1 MSSVSAPIA
10 RDSRASTLPAW
21 RRGARPY
28 LLVLPA
34 IALTIGIL
42 YPFVLGAMYAFQ
54 NYRANRPDSTRWVGL
69 ENFQNVFSDPEFFQ
83 TVFLTAQ
90 FAVVATAIET
100 LLGIGVALLLARSS
114 TVSRLLERL
123 LIVPL
128 MIAPVIAA
136 IIWRLMMLPTVGVL
150 NYMLSPIGIQ
160 PEWTGSPGW

>member
-10 RDSRASTLPAW
+10 RDSRAGTLPAW

-69 ENFQNVFSDPEFFQ
+69 ENFQDIFSDPSFSRRYSSP
-83 TVFLTAQ
+83 
-90 FAVVATAIET
+90 
-100 LLGIGVALLLARSS
+100 RSS
-114 TVSRLLERL
+114 PWWRRSR
-123 LIVPL
+123 PCSGS
-128 MIAPVIAA
+128 AWHCC
-136 IIWRLMMLPTVGVL
+136 WRARP
-150 NYMLSPIGIQ
+150 
-160 PEWTGSPGW
+160 W

>member
-1 MSSVSAPIA
+1 MSSVSASVA
-10 RDSRASTLPAW
+10 RDSGADTLHPW

-83 TVFLTAQ
+83 TALLTAQ
-90 FAVVATAIET
+90 FAVAATVVET
-100 LLGIGVALLLARSS
+100 LLGISVALLLARSS
-114 TVSRLLERL
+114 KVSRLLERL
-123 LIVPL
+123 LIV
-128 MIAPVIAA
+128 
-136 IIWRLMMLPTVGVL
+136 
-150 NYMLSPIGIQ
+150 
-160 PEWTGSPGW
+160 